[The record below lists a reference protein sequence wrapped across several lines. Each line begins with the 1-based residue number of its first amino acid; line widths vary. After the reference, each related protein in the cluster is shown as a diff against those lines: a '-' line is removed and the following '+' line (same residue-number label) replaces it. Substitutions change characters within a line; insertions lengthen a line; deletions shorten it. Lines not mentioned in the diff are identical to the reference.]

1 MKNKRVITL
10 ITPAWYLQYHDRRGN
25 IFCTG
30 LLFRNVCSCG
40 IHYYPKESFMTRIRS
55 TILFLLL
62 FAVLPLAARPAAA
75 EELKYKRTIESYTM
89 PDVTLVNQDGKRV
102 KLKTLID
109 SNKPVVVDFIYGT
122 CTTIC
127 PVLSA
132 GYVNLQRKLGQNSGN
147 VHLIS
152 ISIDPENDTPKVM
165 KEYLKRYRAQPGWDF
180 LTGSRADIDKVMH
193 AFDAYIPNKMYHYPL
208 NLIHNPKDGKW
219 VRIFG
224 LTSTSEFMNEYKKVG
239 GI

>member
-1 MKNKRVITL
+1 MIR
-10 ITPAWYLQYHDRRGN
+10 
-25 IFCTG
+25 
-30 LLFRNVCSCG
+30 
-40 IHYYPKESFMTRIRS
+40 TRL
-55 TILFLLL
+55 TILSLLL
-62 FAVLPLAARPAAA
+62 LALPMLTLQPAAA
-75 EELKYKRTIESYTM
+75 EEPKYKRTIENYTM

-102 KLKTLID
+102 KFKTLFN

-132 GYVNLQRKLGQNSGN
+132 GYVNLQRKLGPNSGN

-165 KEYLKRYRAQPGWDF
+165 KEYLKRYRAMPGWDF
-180 LTGSRADIDKVMH
+180 FTGSRADIDKVMH

-208 NLIHNPKDGKW
+208 TLIRDPKNGKW
-219 VRIFG
+219 VRVFG

>member
-1 MKNKRVITL
+1 MIRTRLLTL
-10 ITPAWYLQYHDRRGN
+10 SLLLIA
-25 IFCTG
+25 
-30 LLFRNVCSCG
+30 LLFIGV
-40 IHYYPKESFMTRIRS
+40 PRS
-55 TILFLLL
+55 
-62 FAVLPLAARPAAA
+62 RAA
-75 EELKYKRTIESYTM
+75 EVKYKRTIETYTM
-89 PDVTLVNQDGKRV
+89 PDVTLVNQDGKRIR
-102 KLKTLID
+102 LKDLVT
-109 SNKPVVVDFIYGT
+109 SNRPVVVDFIYGT

-132 GYVNLQRKLGQNSGN
+132 GYVNLQRKLGQNSAN

-193 AFDAYIPNKMYHYPL
+193 AFNAYISNKMYHYPL
-208 NLIHNPKDGKW
+208 TLIRDPKDGRW

>member
-1 MKNKRVITL
+1 MICIRLMFVSLL
-10 ITPAWYLQYHDRRGN
+10 I
-25 IFCTG
+25 
-30 LLFRNVCSCG
+30 
-40 IHYYPKESFMTRIRS
+40 
-55 TILFLLL
+55 
-62 FAVLPLAARPAAA
+62 LAALPTLSRPASA
-75 EELKYKRTIESYTM
+75 EELKYKRTIETYTM

-102 KLKTLID
+102 KLKNLVNLD
-109 SNKPVVVDFIYGT
+109 KPVVVDFIYGT

-132 GYVNLQRKLGQNSGN
+132 GYANLQRKLGPNSTN
-147 VHLIS
+147 VQLVS

-165 KEYLKRYRAQPGWDF
+165 KEYLKRYQGKPGWDF
-180 LTGSRADIDKVMH
+180 LTGSRADIDAVMR

-208 NLIHNPKDGKW
+208 NLIRDPKSGKW

>member
-1 MKNKRVITL
+1 M
-10 ITPAWYLQYHDRRGN
+10 
-25 IFCTG
+25 
-30 LLFRNVCSCG
+30 
-40 IHYYPKESFMTRIRS
+40 IR
-55 TILFLLL
+55 TCRMFVLLL
-62 FAVLPLAARPAAA
+62 IMATLPALSRPVFA
-75 EELKYKRTIESYTM
+75 EEPKYKRTIESYTM

-102 KLKTLID
+102 KLKNLINPD
-109 SNKPVVVDFIYGT
+109 KPVVVDFIYGT

-132 GYVNLQRKLGQNSGN
+132 GYVNLQRKLGQNSTN
-147 VHLIS
+147 VQLIS

-180 LTGSRADIDKVMH
+180 LTGSRSDIDKVMH

-208 NLIHNPKDGKW
+208 NLVRNPKDGKW

-224 LTSTSEFMNEYKKVG
+224 LTSTSEFLNEYKKVG
-239 GI
+239 GL

>member
-1 MKNKRVITL
+1 
-10 ITPAWYLQYHDRRGN
+10 
-25 IFCTG
+25 
-30 LLFRNVCSCG
+30 
-40 IHYYPKESFMTRIRS
+40 MTRIHRTIRMVLLS
-55 TILFLLL
+55 TILLLTTTTV
-62 FAVLPLAARPAAA
+62 FA
-75 EELKYKRTIESYTM
+75 EELKYKRSIENYNI
-89 PDVTLVNQDGKRV
+89 PDVTLINQNGARI
-102 KLKTLID
+102 KLKNLIAAD
-109 SNKPVVVDFIYGT
+109 KPVVIDFIYGT

-132 GYVNLQRKLGQNSGN
+132 GYSNLQQKLGQNSAN
-147 VHLIS
+147 VQLIS

-165 KEYLKRYRAQPGWDF
+165 KEYLKRYRAKAGWDF
-180 LTGSRADIDKVMH
+180 LTGSRSDIDKVMH

-208 NLIHNPKDGKW
+208 NLIRNPKDGKW

>member
-1 MKNKRVITL
+1 MICPR
-10 ITPAWYLQYHDRRGN
+10 
-25 IFCTG
+25 
-30 LLFRNVCSCG
+30 
-40 IHYYPKESFMTRIRS
+40 MTFLP
-55 TILFLLL
+55 LFLFAALL
-62 FAVLPLAARPAAA
+62 MVVSPSHA
-75 EELKYKRTIESYTM
+75 EDLKYKRSIETYTM
-89 PDVTLVNQDGKRV
+89 PDVTLVNQNGARV
-102 KLKTLID
+102 KLKSLVNSD
-109 SNKPVVVDFIYGT
+109 KPVVVDFIYGT

-132 GYVNLQRKLGQNSGN
+132 GYSNLQRKLGEKSTN
-147 VHLIS
+147 VQLIS

-165 KEYLKRYRAQPGWDF
+165 KEYLKRYQAKPGWDF
-180 LTGSRADIDKVMH
+180 LTGSRSDIDKVMH

-208 NLIHNPKDGKW
+208 NLIRDPKNGKW